1 MTANGDTNTAM
12 ARAAWGEAAPDWV
25 IVLAQACDAGTQ
37 SAVAK
42 KLGVSSALINTA
54 LKKTY
59 TGRMDRIETR
69 VRGEL
74 MNERVVCPVLGG
86 ITKRRC
92 LDEQVRP
99 YAATNAVRVELRRAC
114 PRCPNVMR
122 EAA

>member
-1 MTANGDTNTAM
+1 MTANGDSNTTM

-25 IVLAQACDAGTQ
+25 MVLAQACDAGTQ
-37 SAVAK
+37 SGVAK

-59 TGRMDRIETR
+59 SGRMDRIEAR

-74 MNERVVCPVLGG
+74 MNERVTCPVLGG

-92 LDEQVRP
+92 LDEQTRP

-114 PRCPNVMR
+114 ATCPNAMR